1 MNALIKSTFLGG
13 LVVAGLAVG
22 PMQANALGFQKTLH
36 NNSGKVLTQSKFY
49 DAVENTKPDLVARVF
64 GFPDQILSLK
74 KPNGELQGVVWV
86 YRNAVKQDD
95 GKLAD
100 ARLVLIDGKLEYFA
114 LSSAI

>member
-1 MNALIKSTFLGG
+1 MNALINKTILGG
-13 LVVAGLAVG
+13 LISAGLALG
-22 PMQANALGFQKTLH
+22 SIQAHAIGFQH
-36 NNSGKVLTQSKFY
+36 NLQGNNGKVLSQSKFY
-49 DAVENTKPDLVARVF
+49 DAVENTRPDMVARVF
-64 GFPDQILSLK
+64 GLPDQILSLK

-100 ARLVLIDGKLEYFA
+100 ARLVLIEGKLEYFA